1 MTFGELIADLRTK
14 RGLTLREL
22 ARQVLKEDGKPISFQ
37 YLSEL
42 ENDTRNPPP
51 DYLIDKLASVL
62 KVSRNLLFIHARRI
76 PRDLPLTS
84 ITESQADK
92 LYTTFRKKLR
102 NRPAA

>member
-1 MTFGELIADLRTK
+1 MTFGEVISALRSK

-22 ARQVLKEDGKPISFQ
+22 ARQVRKEDGKPISFQ

-42 ENDTRNPPP
+42 ENDRRNPPP
-51 DYLIDKLASVL
+51 DYLIDELASVL

-76 PRDLPLTS
+76 PQDLPLTS
-84 ITESQADK
+84 ISESEADK
-92 LYTTFRKKLR
+92 IYMSFRKKLR

>member
-1 MTFGELIADLRTK
+1 MTFGEVISDLRTK

-42 ENDTRNPPP
+42 ENGSRNPPP
-51 DYLIDKLASVL
+51 DYLIDELATVL

-76 PRDLPLTS
+76 PQDFLLTS
-84 ITESQADK
+84 ITESEADK
-92 LYTTFRKKLR
+92 LYTTFRKKLSA
-102 NRPAA
+102 RPAA

>member
-1 MTFGELIADLRTK
+1 MTFGEVIADLRTK

-37 YLSEL
+37 YLSDV
-42 ENDTRNPPP
+42 ENDSRNPPS

-76 PRDLPLTS
+76 PQDLPLTS
-84 ITESQADK
+84 ITESEADK
-92 LYTTFRKKLR
+92 IYTAFR
-102 NRPAA
+102 